1 MSSCNSL
8 KEHIPKPGAKFSL
21 CCREAISPEC
31 PNGIILLPEDWEERD
46 IDPAIFCS
54 HCKKR
59 YEKWIGK
66 PIPQLHEDFPF
77 LNDYRMKVADLPFKE
92 NA

>member
-1 MSSCNSL
+1 MGSSKSL
-8 KEHIPKPGAKFSL
+8 KEHIPKPGRKYSL
-21 CCREAISPEC
+21 CCREPFSEASP
-31 PNGIILLPEDWEERD
+31 GGVRLLPDDWEERP
-46 IDPAIFCS
+46 IDPDIFCS

-77 LNDYRMKVADLPFKE
+77 MNDYRMKVSDLPLS
-92 NA
+92 